1 MAGRMFSFLQNFKQ
15 MLKKQK
21 GIFWHIFPFGWEK
34 KTILEGGEK
43 LKWEK
48 KIKKNHNFSSWILQ
62 GGGAFILPAFYILE
76 RFHKPATI

>member
-1 MAGRMFSFLQNFKQ
+1 
-15 MLKKQK
+15 
-21 GIFWHIFPFGWEK
+21 
-34 KTILEGGEK
+34 LEGGKK

-48 KIKKNHNFSSWILQ
+48 KILKNHNFSSWILQ